1 MGKPLVP
8 FMAGI
13 IVDLDTIVIQDRLPA
28 PAIFKT
34 MQVDAD
40 PCPMEPPDLM
50 KQVKDTPVIHRVG
63 YIQTYNMKVFV
74 FHVLI
79 N

>member
-1 MGKPLVP
+1 MP

-13 IVDLDTIVIQDRLPA
+13 IVDLDAIVVQYRLLA
-28 PAIFKT
+28 PSILET
-34 MQVDAD
+34 MQMDAD
-40 PCPMEPPDLM
+40 PDCMERPDLI
-50 KQVKDTPVIHRVG
+50 KQIKDTPVVHRVG

-74 FHVLI
+74 FHVII